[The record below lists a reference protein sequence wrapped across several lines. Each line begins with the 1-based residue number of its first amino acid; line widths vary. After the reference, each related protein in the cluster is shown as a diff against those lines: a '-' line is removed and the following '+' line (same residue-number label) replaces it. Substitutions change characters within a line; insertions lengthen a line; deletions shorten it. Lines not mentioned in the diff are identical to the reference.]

1 MTDQASLAGGLA
13 RLTEE
18 VGRIHKSLDR
28 IEQQVSSDR
37 HNKTELPARPI
48 VLLEIKERLMKEAI
62 SSARERREIWKE
74 LDVIKNR
81 LEGMAETGRF
91 SIRTASEIPEEQ
103 LRVDVFVDVQ
113 NIFYAAKRFNA
124 RLNFEKLLNVVVWSS
139 LRETV
144 ISYRS

>member
-1 MTDQASLAGGLA
+1 
-13 RLTEE
+13 
-18 VGRIHKSLDR
+18 
-28 IEQQVSSDR
+28 
-37 HNKTELPARPI
+37 
-48 VLLEIKERLMKEAI
+48 
-62 SSARERREIWKE
+62 
-74 LDVIKNR
+74 
-81 LEGMAETGRF
+81 MAETGRF